1 MTALLLAFCL
11 FLVSIPA
18 GAGTVYVCG
27 GVVFANSSQ
36 CAQYC
41 GKTCD
46 ATDSSPSPQAVPC
59 DTGSFRGFVYSP
71 ATGKTYAITNSGMTW
86 EEAEGFARSRNSDLV
101 MVRSEPEN
109 SLLAKAFGTLAWI
122 GVSLKGRCPLG
133 DYTCAGQGVPQTCSN
148 GDTRADCS
156 LPTDYGYA
164 NPDRNYR
171 YVDGSSLTFSAWAE
185 GEPDYVEGNEFY
197 VAIGRDGRWRDL
209 GGETHPAIVEFQGP
223 LACVYPSQA
232 QENPL
237 PIKLPECEAGEPC
250 WACVKDKNGD
260 GVLEEDEIAKCI
272 EGEGVRLCPF
282 DAVLCT
288 EHTKGERCP
297 LGDYPCE
304 NGQCTRTGTCRKVEQ
319 PSGYSCTVTGESFGT
334 LEECQA
340 SCYREGSCTSFNQ
353 PVEVSGPDETV
364 SNESDRVFAQVAGA
378 GDSLLFVYNE
388 PVYDFELGFVNPVY
402 DEPVYDPELGFVG
415 HNYHTLSYRVPG
427 ASFSG
432 SVSVHGRFRVYA
444 DPVHSRL
451 KITNKDGD
459 YTYGYITYSNVSVT
473 SPPGDCCLKFY
484 SMVRIWPCGGN
495 KLCVY
500 TRGHGTHRLA
510 FSRKEF
516 RCSLTGNSYSAQ
528 DECQSACRQGG
539 ECQEQTSS
547 SWRCDLNGRS
557 YPTQEECSDSCRDT
571 AQCTPGSTTYEC
583 PLGDYPCVTNPE
595 DGKKY
600 CSDISCADT
609 QNEGNYAD
617 VGDPVFDD
625 KENDGPVDDKGNCLG
640 TIYIF
645 NGKGW
650 ACRSVDYLGGIG
662 IDGGCCNKDKVLFGL
677 INCKE
682 EEKMLARLRK
692 DDLCHKVGSY
702 CAKKFLGL
710 CIKKYK
716 VYCCFHSKLGR
727 IIQEQGRPQLAI
739 EWGDAKDPNCRGF
752 TPDEFQKLDFSKMDF
767 SEFFED
773 IRHKAVEE
781 VRGNVVKGATQKI
794 QQFYK

>member
-1 MTALLLAFCL
+1 MFWLLMAVLLLVPF
-11 FLVSIPA
+11 PA
-18 GAGTVYVCG
+18 WSGTVYVCD
-27 GVVFANSSQ
+27 GVVFASSAQ
-36 CAQYC
+36 CNEYC
-41 GKTCD
+41 GKTC
-46 ATDSSPSPQAVPC
+46 ATTDSSPSSQAVPC

-71 ATGKTYAITNSGMTW
+71 ATGKTYAITNSSMTW
-86 EEAEGFARSRNSDLV
+86 EEAEEFARGRNADLV
-101 MVRSEPEN
+101 TVRSESEN
-109 SLLAKAFGTLAWI
+109 SLLQKAFGTLAWI

-133 DYTCAGQGVPQTCSN
+133 DYTCAGQGASQTCSD
-148 GDTRADCS
+148 GGTQADCTF
-156 LPTDYGYA
+156 PTDYGYV

-171 YVDGSSLTFSAWAE
+171 YVDGSPLSFSNWAE
-185 GEPDYVEGNEFY
+185 GEPNFLEGGEFY
-197 VAIGRDGRWRDL
+197 VAITSDGRWRDL
-209 GGETHPAIVEFQGP
+209 GEEAHPAIVEFKGA
-223 LACVYPSQA
+223 LACVYPSSPA
-232 QENPL
+232 ENPPPIEL
-237 PIKLPECEAGEPC
+237 PDCEAGEPC

-260 GVLEEDEIAKCI
+260 GVLEEDEIAKCV
-272 EGEGVRLCPF
+272 EGEEGRLCPF

-288 EHTKGERCP
+288 EHTEGESCP

-304 NGQCTRTGTCRKVEQ
+304 NGRCTRAGTCREVEQ
-319 PSGYSCTVTGESFGT
+319 SSGYFCGITGESFVT

-340 SCYREGSCTSFNQ
+340 GCYREGSCTPADQ
-353 PVEVSGPDETV
+353 PVEVTGPDETV

-378 GDSLLFVYNE
+378 GDSLLFVY
-388 PVYDFELGFVNPVY
+388 
-402 DEPVYDPELGFVG
+402 DEPVYDPDLGVVG

-432 SVSVHGRFRVYA
+432 SVSVYGRFRVYA
-444 DPVHSRL
+444 DPEHSRL

-459 YTYGYITYSNVSVT
+459 YTYGYVSYSNVSVA

-484 SMVRIWPCGGN
+484 SGVHIWPCEGN

-500 TRGHGTHRLA
+500 TSGKGTHRLI
-510 FSRKEF
+510 FTRKAYE
-516 RCSLTGNSYSAQ
+516 CSLGEGSYPTQA
-528 DECQSACRQGG
+528 ECQSACRQAG

-547 SWRCDLNGRS
+547 SWRCDLDDRS
-557 YPTQEECSDSCRDT
+557 YPTQEECSDSCKET
-571 AQCTPGSTTYEC
+571 AQCTPGSTTYDC

-609 QNEGNYAD
+609 QDEGNYEEE
-617 VGDPVFDD
+617 PEPPSRD
-625 KENDGPVDDKGNCLG
+625 KEADGVVDDKGNCLG

-645 NGKGW
+645 NGKTW
-650 ACRSVDYLGGIG
+650 RCRSVDYLGGIG

-710 CIKKYK
+710 CLKKYK

-727 IIQEQGRPQLAI
+727 IIQEQGRPQLDI

-773 IRHKAVEE
+773 IRHKAIEE
-781 VRGNVVKGATQKI
+781 VRGDVVKSATQKI